1 MLGVNSSGVFRENPE
16 EFGPCVWLAC
26 LNVGVEIEAGTKSKC
41 DGENYNLYLLHLCKP
56 DNRSH
61 N

>member
-1 MLGVNSSGVFRENPE
+1 MNRSGVFRENPE
-16 EFGPCVWLAC
+16 ETGPYDWLAH
-26 LNVGVEIEAGTKSKC
+26 LDLGVEIEAGTISKY
-41 DGENYNLYLLHLCKP
+41 DGENFNLYLLHLFKS